1 MFWWKNKF
9 SLIYKDLNIG
19 MIQAFSALKKR
30 KDNGKWCSSRSQLRK
45 YDDAILC
52 STKIS
57 HQRLPLSYYYE
68 QMEKLLAAAKKET
81 TVAKRDGMLDEQ
93 EANPITWTLFAKI
106 LQWTLDRKN
115 IYL

>member
-1 MFWWKNKF
+1 
-9 SLIYKDLNIG
+9 

-57 HQRLPLSYYYE
+57 HQRLPLSYYE

-106 LQWTLDRKN
+106 LQWALDRKN